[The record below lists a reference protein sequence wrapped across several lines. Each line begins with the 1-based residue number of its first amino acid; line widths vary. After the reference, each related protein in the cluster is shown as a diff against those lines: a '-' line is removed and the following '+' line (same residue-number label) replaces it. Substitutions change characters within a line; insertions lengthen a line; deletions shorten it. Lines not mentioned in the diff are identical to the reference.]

1 MPLRRIK
8 KTFSS
13 TPFSIASDKMLVFIL
28 HNILH
33 NILHAADIVFKSV
46 KINNLRYCFS

>member
-13 TPFSIASDKMLVFIL
+13 TPFSIASDKLLVF
-28 HNILH
+28 ILH

-46 KINNLRYCFS
+46 EINNLRYCFS